1 MNRRPNNRNPSQ
13 PDLAATT
20 VSLKIMLMSS
30 GATRETVGL
39 KTLRLFSLAA

>member
-20 VSLKIMLMSS
+20 VSLKITLSS